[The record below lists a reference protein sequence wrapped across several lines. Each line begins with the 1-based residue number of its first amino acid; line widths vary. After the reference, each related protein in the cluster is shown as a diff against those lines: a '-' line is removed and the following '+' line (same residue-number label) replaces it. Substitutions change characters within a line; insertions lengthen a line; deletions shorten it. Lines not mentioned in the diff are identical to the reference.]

1 MITTLLKIPFLKR
14 LITSLSIKIL
24 KLLKKN
30 RGYFNIRDINMFLD
44 FLDPIDREIILHQEF
59 ENEEFNFLKSQIE
72 NNKINYF
79 LDVGANCG
87 YYSIFIAKEVHN
99 INVLSFEPNKEAY
112 LKFIKTLDVNQKLSE
127 KIELKNFGLSDF
139 STSLEMQSMVKH
151 GYSQTGG
158 SSVIK
163 DKKYKNFDT
172 FFANFKVGDECISF
186 KNSKIA
192 IKIDVEGHEMNVL
205 LGLNNLLQNN
215 KIILQI
221 EIDKNNYILVNELLE
236 SLKFRFI
243 FKSQERSNYFYTNS

>member
-1 MITTLLKIPFLKR
+1 MIISLLKIPFLKR
-14 LITSLSIKIL
+14 LIPSLSIKIL
-24 KLLKKN
+24 RLLKKN
-30 RGYFNIRDINMFLD
+30 RGYFKIKDINMFLD
-44 FLDPIDREIILHQEF
+44 FLDPIDRELILYQEY

-72 NNKINYF
+72 NNKINHF

-87 YYSIFIAKEVHN
+87 YYSIFIAKEINN
-99 INVLSFEPNKEAY
+99 ISVLSFEPNKEAY
-112 LKFIKTLDVNQKLSE
+112 LKFVNTLNVNQKLSE

-139 STSLEMQSMVKH
+139 STKLEMQSMVKH

-163 DKKYKNFDT
+163 KDKHKNFDT
-172 FFANFKVGDECISF
+172 FHAYFKNGDECINF

-205 LGLNNLLQNN
+205 LGLSNLLQKN

-221 EIDKNNYILVNELLE
+221 EIDNNNFISVNKFLDT
-236 SLKFRFI
+236 LKFKFI
-243 FKSQERSNYFYTNS
+243 FKSHERSNYFYTNS